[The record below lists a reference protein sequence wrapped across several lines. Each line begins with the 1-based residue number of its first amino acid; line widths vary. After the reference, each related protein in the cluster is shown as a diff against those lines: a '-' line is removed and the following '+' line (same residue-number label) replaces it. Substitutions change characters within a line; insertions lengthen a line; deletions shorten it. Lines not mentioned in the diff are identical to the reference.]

1 MRNFLFFCSRVS
13 VPRNGGQVRV
23 REAGERLRAEI
34 ADDAKFFLSILFFL
48 HLSLSYSQEI
58 LFERKAKKYNLIYFH
73 SRFEILGRKERNSEV
88 KCISQVMLHCFNDIL
103 NLFGK

>member
-1 MRNFLFFCSRVS
+1 

-48 HLSLSYSQEI
+48 HLSFFFSLSQEI
-58 LFERKAKKYNLIYFH
+58 F
-73 SRFEILGRKERNSEV
+73 SE
-88 KCISQVMLHCFNDIL
+88 
-103 NLFGK
+103 GKTKNII